1 MIIDEPFP
9 RHLNEVSRFPQ
20 VYSGGKNK
28 RRSRRKRKSLKKRP
42 VCKMCKS
49 RPCKCK
55 SKSCKKCIKMK
66 CKCRRCTKRCS
77 RRSK

>member
-20 VYSGGKNK
+20 IYKGGKSK
-28 RRSRRKRKSLKKRP
+28 RRYRRKTRSTKRGHL
-42 VCKMCKS
+42 CKMCKS

-55 SKSCKKCIKMK
+55 SCKKCMKMK
-66 CKCRRCTKRCS
+66 CKCKRCTKRCS
-77 RRSK
+77 RRKS